1 MVNKI
6 MKNVVVFK
14 KSGLSLMELMITVAI
29 MAVLLSTGFTAFGN
43 SIESQKSK
51 QAADQ
56 IASAIKQAKY
66 FSRSNGVLTSLFFI
80 EGSNTYTI
88 IADGEIISD
97 NGFYDSFSG
106 ILPENTVVVQNTCN
120 EINFYVD
127 GSVVD
132 SEGEVITGSCSIKVG
147 YINGKQNTVTIR
159 GNSGNVIQ

>member
-1 MVNKI
+1 
-6 MKNVVVFK
+6 MKN
-14 KSGLSLMELMITVAI
+14 SGISLIELMITVTI
-29 MAVLLSTGFTAFGN
+29 MVVLLSTGFTAFGN
-43 SIESQKSK
+43 SIEAQKAT

-88 IADGEIISD
+88 VADGEIISD
-97 NGFYDSFSG
+97 SSLYDAASG
-106 ILPENTVVVQNTCN
+106 ILPENTVITHNTCS

-127 GSVVD
+127 GSIVD
-132 SEGEVITGSCSIKVG
+132 SVGNIITESCTISVG
-147 YINGKQNTVTIR
+147 YSDGQQKTLTIR